1 MSKMETSDAVT
12 GFVAVSLGIVIFFLM
27 VFGIGALEA
36 YIAKDLATL
45 FNIPKLNELT
55 FMQMYGLAI
64 VFGIFSSKLPKKDAE
79 DDYSGWMKLF
89 MYATSFLVI
98 WGTAHLFHYF
108 FA

>member
-12 GFVAVSLGIVIFFLM
+12 GFIAVSLGLVIFFLM
-27 VFGIGALEA
+27 IFGIGALEA
-36 YIAKDLATL
+36 HIAKDLSML
-45 FNIPKLNELT
+45 FDIPKLKELT

-64 VFGIFSSKLPKKDAE
+64 IFGIFSSKLPKKDSE
-79 DDYSGWMKLF
+79 DDYSGWSKLGL
-89 MYATSFLVI
+89 YAISFLTI